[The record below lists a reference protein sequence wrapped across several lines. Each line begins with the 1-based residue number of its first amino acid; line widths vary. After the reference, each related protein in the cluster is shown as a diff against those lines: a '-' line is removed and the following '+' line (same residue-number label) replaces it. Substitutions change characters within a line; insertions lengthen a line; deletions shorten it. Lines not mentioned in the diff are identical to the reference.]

1 MREKL
6 YVGPKLRLLREH
18 QGLTLDA
25 CAARLGLSPS
35 YLSQLE
41 TNQRPVTARVLI
53 ALSRTFAVDPAEF
66 DADDESRL
74 IADLREASADLALG
88 VPAPTLTELK
98 LTATTTPAVARQF
111 LALHRAYRGLDQRL
125 KTLDEALGSGTATPS
140 GTGTSGAA
148 AGTSRGA
155 VTRPEASL
163 PYEEVRDFF
172 HYRNNYLDELDPAA
186 ETLGEQLGLGA
197 DEPTAAILERYLREE
212 HGITVA
218 RVTAG
223 PEGDLLRHFD
233 PATRVLTVDRD
244 TSTQT
249 LAFQFA
255 VQAAELAFAPRFEE
269 VLRGAGLRSREA
281 RDVARVSLANYA
293 AGALVMPYGRFAGAA
308 RELRHD
314 VEQLQRRFHAS
325 FEQVCH
331 RLSTLQRPGAHGVP
345 FYFVRVDQ
353 AGNITKRHSA
363 TRFQFARFGGACP
376 LWNVHEAFGHPGRI
390 LVQVAQMPDGVRYL
404 CIGRSI
410 VKRSGSYLRPNR
422 QYAVGLGCEVTH
434 AHEVVYADG
443 VALDGRADQIGISC
457 RTCEREHCH
466 QRAFP
471 PLDRKLVV
479 PAHER
484 RLVPFALG

>member
-6 YVGPKLRLLREH
+6 YVGPKLRLLREQ

-53 ALSRTFAVDPAEF
+53 ALSRTFAVDPADF

-88 VPAPTLTELK
+88 VPAPTLAELK

-125 KTLDEALGSGTATPS
+125 KTLDEALGAGATPS
-140 GTGTSGAA
+140 RAA
-148 AGTSRGA
+148 AGQAIPS
-155 VTRPEASL
+155 ESL
-163 PYEEVRDFF
+163 MPYEEVRDFF

-186 ETLGEQLGLGA
+186 EALAEQLGIGA

-244 TSTQT
+244 SSAQT

-255 VQAAELAFAPRFEE
+255 VQTAELRFAPLFAEL
-269 VLRGAGLRSREA
+269 LRGSGLRSREA

-293 AGALVMPYGRFAGAA
+293 AGALVMPYGRFGGAA

-479 PAHER
+479 PANER

>member
-6 YVGPKLRLLREH
+6 YVGPKLRLMREQ

-53 ALSRTFAVDPAEF
+53 ALSRTFAVDLAEF

-88 VPAPTLTELK
+88 VPSPTLAELK

-125 KTLDEALGSGTATPS
+125 KALDEALGSGGPTP
-140 GTGTSGAA
+140 
-148 AGTSRGA
+148 
-155 VTRPEASL
+155 RPEATL

-172 HYRNNYLDELDPAA
+172 HYRNNYVDELDQAA
-186 ETLGEQLGLGA
+186 EALGVRLGVGSDA
-197 DEPTAAILERYLREE
+197 PIGSILERHLHVA
-212 HGITVA
+212 HGVTVV
-218 RVTAG
+218 RTAAAKDA
-223 PEGDLLRHFD
+223 DLLRRYD
-233 PATRVLTVDRD
+233 PAAHVLTVDRD
-244 TSTQT
+244 QSEPT

-255 VQAAELAFAPRFEE
+255 VQVAELQFSDLFEE
-269 VLRGAGLRSREA
+269 VLAVSGLRSREA
-281 RDVARVSLANYA
+281 RDVARVGLANYA
-293 AGALVMPYGRFAGAA
+293 AGALVMPYARFAGAA

-314 VEQLQRRFHAS
+314 VEQLQRRFHTS

-376 LWNVHEAFGHPGRI
+376 LWNVHESFGHPGRI

-404 CIGRSI
+404 CVGRSI
-410 VKRSGSYLRPNR
+410 VKRSGSYHRPNR

-434 AHEVVYADG
+434 AHELVYADG
-443 VALDGRADQIGISC
+443 VPLDGPAVPIGISC
-457 RTCEREHCH
+457 RTCERQDCH

-479 PAHER
+479 PVNER
-484 RLVPFALG
+484 RLVPFGLG